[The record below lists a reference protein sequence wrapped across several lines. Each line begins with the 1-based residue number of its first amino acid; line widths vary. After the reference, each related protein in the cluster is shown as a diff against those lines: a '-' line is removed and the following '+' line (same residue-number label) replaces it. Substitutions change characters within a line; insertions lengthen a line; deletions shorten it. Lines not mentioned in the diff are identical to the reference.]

1 MIILKKTI
9 IFQVSRGRGSN
20 ISKGVKLF
28 PGVVQLLIPY
38 RNPYKSWFSRGVG
51 VQTLYPPLDPLM
63 YLLKYFF
70 EISQEV
76 IFQILI
82 TTNVIIFNYLIIT
95 RVLLYTYMEF
105 IVNIK
110 VSE

>member
-1 MIILKKTI
+1 
-9 IFQVSRGRGSN
+9 
-20 ISKGVKLF
+20 
-28 PGVVQLLIPY
+28 
-38 RNPYKSWFSRGVG
+38 
-51 VQTLYPPLDPLM
+51 M